1 MFRNAFFG
9 LTLGLALGLT
19 ILCAS
24 AAPVMAGEAI
34 SIGETHTI
42 TSSVMG
48 EQRKIMISLPTS
60 YATSKDKT
68 YPVLYVLDG
77 GSHFHQTTG
86 ITNWLSESTS
96 LIPELIVV
104 GIPNTNRGRDF
115 SPTPAESG
123 KPQGAEKFMGFF
135 EKELLPYI
143 DKNYRTAPYKVLT
156 GHSMGGMF
164 GLNVLATKPDL
175 FNAFILMSPWLLT
188 QNPDTSVLTKSV
200 KFIKSQTQLPK
211 FLYVTLGEEPD
222 LRPSFD
228 QLITA
233 LENNTAKNFVWQSKV
248 IQGATHMSVVGASVN
263 EGLQAVFSDLQ
274 LSMTSDTRK
283 AGAAAIIKYYKTLST
298 TKYGFDIS
306 AESTLMALGR
316 DLFFAGKIKQSEATL
331 KMAVQAY
338 PESVEGFYSLSYL
351 YQQGKDFAQALK
363 AVDKAIELLK
373 KAKSPS
379 LAEFEQVKAQ
389 LLKQQAE
396 QVE

>member
-1 MFRNAFFG
+1 MFRSAFFG
-9 LTLGLALGLT
+9 LGLMM
-19 ILCAS
+19 LCAS
-24 AAPVMAGEAI
+24 TAPVLAGETI

-48 EQRKIMISLPTS
+48 EQRKILISLPTS
-60 YATSKDKT
+60 YAQNKDQKK

-86 ITNWLSESTS
+86 IVNWLSESTS

-115 SPTPAESG
+115 SPTPAENG

-143 DKNYRTAPYKVLT
+143 DKNYRTAPYRVLS

-175 FNAFILMSPWLLT
+175 FDAFILMSPWLLT
-188 QNPDTSVLTKSV
+188 QDPATSVLTKSI
-200 KFIKSQTQLPK
+200 KFIQSKTLLPK
-211 FLYVTLGEEPD
+211 YVYVTLGEEPD

-228 QLITA
+228 ELTTA
-233 LENNTAKNFVWQSKV
+233 LKNSTAQKLVWQSKV

-274 LSMTSDTRK
+274 LSMTSD
-283 AGAAAIIKYYKTLST
+283 
-298 TKYGFDIS
+298 
-306 AESTLMALGR
+306 
-316 DLFFAGKIKQSEATL
+316 
-331 KMAVQAY
+331 
-338 PESVEGFYSLSYL
+338 
-351 YQQGKDFAQALK
+351 
-363 AVDKAIELLK
+363 
-373 KAKSPS
+373 
-379 LAEFEQVKAQ
+379 
-389 LLKQQAE
+389 
-396 QVE
+396 

>member
-1 MFRNAFFG
+1 MFKSAIFS
-9 LTLGLALGLT
+9 LGLM

-24 AAPVMAGEAI
+24 TTPVLAGEAI
-34 SIGETHTI
+34 TIGETHTI
-42 TSSVMG
+42 TSSVMA
-48 EQRKIMISLPTS
+48 EQRKILISLPTS
-60 YATSKDKT
+60 YAQNKDKT
-68 YPVLYVLDG
+68 YPVLYLLDG
-77 GSHFHQTTG
+77 DSHFHQTTG
-86 ITNWLSESTS
+86 IVNWLSNS

-104 GIPNTNRGRDF
+104 GVPNTNRGRDL
-115 SPTPAESG
+115 SPTLAENG

-143 DKNYRTAPYKVLT
+143 DKHYRTAPYRVLT

-175 FNAFILMSPWLLT
+175 FDAFILMSPWLLT
-188 QNPDTSVLTKSV
+188 QDPATSVLTKSI

-211 FLYVTLGEEPD
+211 YIYVTLGEEPD

-228 QLITA
+228 QLTTA
-233 LENNTAKNFVWQSKV
+233 LKNSTAQKLVWQSKV

-263 EGLQAVFSDLQ
+263 EGLQAVFSDLK
-274 LSMTSDTRK
+274 LSMTSDTVK
-283 AGAAAIIKYYKTLST
+283 KGAAAIIKYYKTLSS

-316 DLFFAGKIKQSEATL
+316 DLFFAGKIKQSEAAL
-331 KMAVQAY
+331 KMAVQTY

-351 YQQGKDFAQALK
+351 YQQEKDFEQALV

-373 KAKSPS
+373 KAQSPG
-379 LAEFEQVKAQ
+379 LADFEQLKAQ
-389 LLKQQAE
+389 LLKQQSE
-396 QVE
+396 QKLKNNK

>member
-1 MFRNAFFG
+1 MFRSAIFG
-9 LTLGLALGLT
+9 LGLVLVM
-19 ILCAS
+19 LCTS
-24 AAPVMAGEAI
+24 ATPVVARETGEAI

-48 EQRKIMISLPTS
+48 EQRKIMISLPAS
-60 YATSKDKT
+60 YAKNKDKK

-115 SPTPAESG
+115 SPTPMENG

-143 DKNYRTAPYKVLT
+143 DKHYRTAPYRVLT

-164 GLNVLATKPDL
+164 ALNVLATKPEIFD
-175 FNAFILMSPWLLT
+175 AFILMSPWLLT
-188 QNPDTSVLTKSV
+188 QDPATSVLTKAI
-200 KFIKSQTQLPK
+200 KFIKSKTQLPK
-211 FLYVTLGEEPD
+211 YIYVTLGEEPD

-228 QLITA
+228 ELTKA
-233 LENNTAKNFVWQSKV
+233 LENNTAQKLVWKSKV

-263 EGLQAVFSDLQ
+263 EGLQAIFSDLQ
-274 LSMTSDTRK
+274 LGMTSDTVK
-283 AGAAAIIKYYKTLST
+283 KGAAAIIKYYKNISSA
-298 TKYGFDIS
+298 KYGFDIS

-316 DLFFAGKIKQSEATL
+316 DLFFADKIKQSEETL

-338 PESVEGFYSLSYL
+338 PESVEGFYSLSFL
-351 YQQGKDFAQALK
+351 YQQGKDFKQALK

-373 KAKSPS
+373 KAQSPS
-379 LAEFEQVKAQ
+379 LAEFEQLKVQ
-389 LLKQQAE
+389 LQKQQSE